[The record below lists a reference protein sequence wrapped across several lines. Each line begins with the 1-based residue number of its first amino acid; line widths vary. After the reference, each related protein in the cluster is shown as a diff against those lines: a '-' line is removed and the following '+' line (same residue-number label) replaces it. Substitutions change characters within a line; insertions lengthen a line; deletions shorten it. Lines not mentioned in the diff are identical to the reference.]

1 MLFTIILRHQLADEY
16 YLLYYA
22 GTTDLFMANRHLARS
37 IVLQT
42 LFEWD
47 TTHASEKET
56 ETILARN
63 VAEFGGDDVDHPFTD
78 HLLSGVLAK
87 KDDIDL
93 VIGKAAPEW
102 PLERIAPIDR
112 NILRL
117 GLYELLF
124 ADRSQVPAKVAI
136 NEAIELAKTFGG
148 DSSGRFINGVLGA
161 VYKELGEPGK
171 EEQGKKRTKREELP
185 LEKMGGAIVYAKHD
199 GQYYLAL
206 VHDVFGR
213 WTLSKGHIQEDVTP
227 QAGVTRII
235 KEELGLEATV
245 ENQVG
250 ENEYIASHPEK
261 GKVRKHVWFFLAAS
275 DFEPLVLK
283 KSGGLDDAKWFRLQ
297 DIIDLNFYDDMLPIV
312 TVAVQKLLDHA
323 SIHA

>member
-1 MLFTIILRHQLADEY
+1 
-16 YLLYYA
+16 
-22 GTTDLFMANRHLARS
+22 MANRHLARS
-37 IVLQT
+37 VVLQT

-47 TTHASEKET
+47 TTGANEKDAA
-56 ETILARN
+56 TILARN
-63 VAEFGGDDVDHPFTD
+63 VAEFGGDDVDQSFMD
-78 HLLSGVLAK
+78 NLLKGVLAK

-102 PLERIAPIDR
+102 PLERIAPVDR

-117 GLYELLF
+117 GLFELLF

-148 DSSGRFINGVLGA
+148 DSSGRFVNGVLGA

-171 EEQGKKRTKREELP
+171 EEQGGKKVKREDLP
-185 LEKMGGAIVYAKHD
+185 IEKMGGAIVYAKHD

-213 WTLSKGHIQEDVTP
+213 WTLSKGHIEEDATLE
-227 QAGVTRII
+227 AGVARVI
-235 KEELGLEATV
+235 KEELNLDAKV

-250 ENEYIASHPEK
+250 ENEYVASHPEK
-261 GKVRKHVWFFLAAS
+261 GKVRKHVWFFLAS
-275 DFEPLVLK
+275 CGFEPITLK

-312 TVAVQKLLDHA
+312 TAAVQKLLDHA
-323 SIHA
+323 SDEKSRSVQSHA